1 MSDRRFNW
9 YIWVGFVLT
18 LAGLASYFLVFAR
31 FPVTRDIP
39 WVNGLMFLAA
49 LALLFVGSRRAFNE
63 PQVYRGKIAGP
74 ALSVVSLVLIGLFAF
89 LILVFTKQMPSSA
102 AAPHVGQRAPDF
114 ALLDTNGKTVTLA
127 DLLSVP
133 RGAAFTTPPKGVLLV
148 FYRGYW

>member
-1 MSDRRFNW
+1 MSERRFNW

-39 WVNGLMFLAA
+39 WVSGLIFLAA
-49 LALLFVGSRRAFNE
+49 LALLFAGSRRAFRE
-63 PQVYRGKIAGP
+63 PQDYRGKIAGP
-74 ALSVVSLVLIGLFAF
+74 VLSLLSVLLIGLFAF
-89 LILVFTKQMPSSA
+89 FTLSLTKRLPSA
-102 AAPHVGQRAPDF
+102 TTAPRVGQRAPNF

-127 DLLSVP
+127 ELLSVP
-133 RGAAFTTPPKGVLLV
+133 RGAAYTTPPKGVLLV